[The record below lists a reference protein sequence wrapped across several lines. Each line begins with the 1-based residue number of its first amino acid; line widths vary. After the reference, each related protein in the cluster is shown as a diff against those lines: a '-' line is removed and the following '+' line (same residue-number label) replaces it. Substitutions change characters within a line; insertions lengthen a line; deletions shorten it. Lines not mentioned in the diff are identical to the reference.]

1 MHFNHWR
8 LARLGRGAFFAAAA
22 APGNKMNLYCYF
34 DEKRRVP
41 RRIKR
46 VVIVSFALIVLV
58 AACTAALTYT
68 DRNSSS
74 SPSTADED
82 LPVLKIGVTDNDP
95 YVYVDTTGDYA
106 GIDIDIAREACERA
120 GLKPQFVDIDW
131 NDRDRLLKNG
141 DIDCLWCDYS
151 PCYREDKYY
160 WTEPYLTV
168 TVSVVAKKASGIK
181 SLAHLDGSRTIAVI
195 AGSVSERRLLAG
207 DLGISPDVQI
217 KSYGSAEL
225 CKAALA
231 KGYVDCWMADVR
243 SLDRL
248 VAQYPGLYRVFADN
262 VMTVDLG
269 VAFENS
275 YEGSYVKSLNTVL
288 FDMDRDGTIDRVVG
302 NYKAG
307 ATTSERGANP

>member
-1 MHFNHWR
+1 
-8 LARLGRGAFFAAAA
+8 
-22 APGNKMNLYCYF
+22 MNLTCNF
-34 DEKRRVP
+34 GEMRRVP

-46 VVIVSFALIVLV
+46 AAIVSFVFILLV
-58 AACTAALTYT
+58 AACAAALTYT
-68 DRNSSS
+68 VRNSSFS
-74 SPSTADED
+74 SNEVDED

-95 YVYVDTTGDYA
+95 YVYVDATGDYA
-106 GIDIDIAREACERA
+106 GIDIDIAREACKRA
-120 GLKPQFVDIDW
+120 GLKPQFIEISW

-168 TVSVVAKKASGIK
+168 TVSVAAKKASGIK

-275 YEGSYVKSLNTVL
+275 YEGPYVKSLNTVL
-288 FDMDRDGTIDRVVG
+288 FDMDRDGTIDRVVS
-302 NYKAG
+302 NYAAG
-307 ATTSERGANP
+307 AKS

>member
-1 MHFNHWR
+1 
-8 LARLGRGAFFAAAA
+8 
-22 APGNKMNLYCYF
+22 MNLTCNF
-34 DEKRRVP
+34 GEMRRVP

-46 VVIVSFALIVLV
+46 AAIVSFVFILLV
-58 AACTAALTYT
+58 AACAAALTYT
-68 DRNSSS
+68 VRNSSS
-74 SPSTADED
+74 SSNEVDED

-95 YVYVDTTGDYA
+95 YVYVDATGDYA
-106 GIDIDIAREACERA
+106 GIDIDIAREACKRA
-120 GLKPQFVDIDW
+120 GLKPQFIEISW

-168 TVSVVAKKASGIK
+168 TVSVAAKKTSGIK
-181 SLAHLDGSRTIAVI
+181 GLTSLDGSKTIAVI

-207 DLGISPDVQI
+207 DLGISPDVHI

-225 CKAALA
+225 CKAAQV
-231 KGYVDCWMADVR
+231 KGYVDCWMADVQ

-248 VAQYPGLYRVFADN
+248 VAQYPGVYRVFADN

-275 YEGSYVKSLNTVL
+275 YEGPYVKSLNTVL
-288 FDMDRDGTIDRVVG
+288 FDMDRDGTIDRIVS
-302 NYKAG
+302 NYAAG
-307 ATTSERGANP
+307 AKS

>member
-1 MHFNHWR
+1 
-8 LARLGRGAFFAAAA
+8 
-22 APGNKMNLYCYF
+22 MNLYCHF

-58 AACTAALTYT
+58 AACTAVLTYT

-168 TVSVVAKKASGIK
+168 TVSVAAKKASGIK

-207 DLGISPDVQI
+207 DLGISPDVHI
-217 KSYGSAEL
+217 KS
-225 CKAALA
+225 
-231 KGYVDCWMADVR
+231 
-243 SLDRL
+243 
-248 VAQYPGLYRVFADN
+248 
-262 VMTVDLG
+262 
-269 VAFENS
+269 
-275 YEGSYVKSLNTVL
+275 
-288 FDMDRDGTIDRVVG
+288 
-302 NYKAG
+302 
-307 ATTSERGANP
+307 

>member
-1 MHFNHWR
+1 
-8 LARLGRGAFFAAAA
+8 
-22 APGNKMNLYCYF
+22 MNLTCNF
-34 DEKRRVP
+34 GEMRRVP

-46 VVIVSFALIVLV
+46 AAIVSFVFILLV
-58 AACTAALTYT
+58 AACAAALTYT
-68 DRNSSS
+68 VRNSSS
-74 SPSTADED
+74 SSNEVDED

-95 YVYVDTTGDYA
+95 YVYVDATGDYA
-106 GIDIDIAREACERA
+106 GIDIDIAREACKRA
-120 GLKPQFVDIDW
+120 GLKPQFIEISW

-168 TVSVVAKKASGIK
+168 TVSVAAKKASGIK

-217 KSYGSAEL
+217 KSYGTAEL

-248 VAQYPGLYRVFADN
+248 VAQYPGLYCVFADN

-275 YEGSYVKSLNTVL
+275 YEGPYVKSLNTVL
-288 FDMDRDGTIDRVVG
+288 FDMDRDGTIDRIVS
-302 NYKAG
+302 NYAAEAK
-307 ATTSERGANP
+307 S

>member
-1 MHFNHWR
+1 
-8 LARLGRGAFFAAAA
+8 
-22 APGNKMNLYCYF
+22 MNPYCHF

-41 RRIKR
+41 KRIKR

-58 AACTAALTYT
+58 AACTAVLTYT

-74 SPSTADED
+74 APSTADED

-95 YVYVDTTGDYA
+95 YVYVDATGDYA
-106 GIDIDIAREACERA
+106 GIDIDIAREACKRA
-120 GLKPQFVDIDW
+120 GLKPQFIEISW

-225 CKAALA
+225 CKAALV

-248 VAQYPGLYRVFADN
+248 VAQYPGLYRVFAGN

-275 YEGSYVKSLNTVL
+275 YEGTYVKSLNTVL
-288 FDMDRDGTIDRVVG
+288 FDMDRDGTIDRIVS
-302 NYKAG
+302 NYAAG
-307 ATTSERGANP
+307 AKS

>member
-1 MHFNHWR
+1 
-8 LARLGRGAFFAAAA
+8 
-22 APGNKMNLYCYF
+22 MNLYCYF

-58 AACTAALTYT
+58 AACTAVLTYT

-120 GLKPQFVDIDW
+120 GLKPQFVEIDW

-225 CKAALA
+225 CKAALV

-248 VAQYPGLYRVFADN
+248 VAQYPGLYRVFAGN

-275 YEGSYVKSLNTVL
+275 YEGTYVKSLNTVL
-288 FDMDRDGTIDRVVG
+288 FDMDRDGTIDRIVS
-302 NYKAG
+302 NYAAG
-307 ATTSERGANP
+307 AKS

>member
-1 MHFNHWR
+1 
-8 LARLGRGAFFAAAA
+8 
-22 APGNKMNLYCYF
+22 MNLTCNF
-34 DEKRRVP
+34 GEMRRVP

-46 VVIVSFALIVLV
+46 AAIVSFVFILLV
-58 AACTAALTYT
+58 AACAATLTYT
-68 DRNSSS
+68 VRNSSS
-74 SPSTADED
+74 SSNEVDED

-95 YVYVDTTGDYA
+95 YVYVDATGDYA
-106 GIDIDIAREACERA
+106 GIDIDIAREACKRA
-120 GLKPQFVDIDW
+120 GLKPQFIEISW

-168 TVSVVAKKASGIK
+168 TVSVAAKKTSGIK
-181 SLAHLDGSRTIAVI
+181 GLTSLDGSKTIAVI
-195 AGSVSERRLLAG
+195 AGSVGERRLLAG
-207 DLGISPDVQI
+207 DLGISPDVHI

-225 CKAALA
+225 CKAALV
-231 KGYVDCWMADVR
+231 KGYVDCWMADVQ

-248 VAQYPGLYRVFADN
+248 VAQYPGVYRVFADN

-275 YEGSYVKSLNTVL
+275 YEGPYVKSLNTVL
-288 FDMDRDGTIDRVVG
+288 FDMDRDGTIDRIVS
-302 NYKAG
+302 NYAAG
-307 ATTSERGANP
+307 AKS

>member
-1 MHFNHWR
+1 M
-8 LARLGRGAFFAAAA
+8 
-22 APGNKMNLYCYF
+22 
-34 DEKRRVP
+34 P

-46 VVIVSFALIVLV
+46 GAIVSLVLMLFV
-58 AACTAALTYT
+58 AVCAGALTYT
-68 DRNSSS
+68 VRR
-74 SPSTADED
+74 SPSFSNEADKD

-106 GIDIDIAREACERA
+106 GIDIDIAREACKRA
-120 GLKPQFVDIDW
+120 GTKPQFVDISW

-151 PCYREDKYY
+151 PNYREDDYY

-168 TVSVVAKKASGIK
+168 TVSVAAKKTSGIK
-181 SLAHLDGSRTIAVI
+181 GLTSLDGSKTIAVI

-207 DLGISPDVQI
+207 DLGISPDVHI

-225 CKAALA
+225 CKAALV
-231 KGYVDCWMADVR
+231 KGYVDCWMADVQ

-248 VAQYPGLYRVFADN
+248 VAQYPGVYRVFADN

-269 VAFENS
+269 VAFDVA
-275 YEGSYVKSLNTVL
+275 YEGECVKNLNTAL
-288 FDMDRDGTIDRVVG
+288 FDMDRDGTIERIVD

-307 ATTSERGANP
+307 ATTGGQGAES

>member
-1 MHFNHWR
+1 
-8 LARLGRGAFFAAAA
+8 
-22 APGNKMNLYCYF
+22 MNLTCNF
-34 DEKRRVP
+34 GEMRRVP

-46 VVIVSFALIVLV
+46 AAIVSFVFILLV
-58 AACTAALTYT
+58 AACAAALTYT
-68 DRNSSS
+68 VRNSSS
-74 SPSTADED
+74 SSNEVDED

-95 YVYVDTTGDYA
+95 YVYVDATGDYA
-106 GIDIDIAREACERA
+106 GIDIDIAREACKRA
-120 GLKPQFVDIDW
+120 GLKPQFIEISW

-168 TVSVVAKKASGIK
+168 TVSVAAKKASGIK

-275 YEGSYVKSLNTVL
+275 CEGPYVKSLNTVL
-288 FDMDRDGTIDRVVG
+288 FDMDRDGTIDRIVS
-302 NYKAG
+302 NYAAG
-307 ATTSERGANP
+307 AKS

>member
-1 MHFNHWR
+1 
-8 LARLGRGAFFAAAA
+8 
-22 APGNKMNLYCYF
+22 MNLTCNF
-34 DEKRRVP
+34 GEMRRVP

-46 VVIVSFALIVLV
+46 AVIVSFVFILLV
-58 AACTAALTYT
+58 AACAAALTYT
-68 DRNSSS
+68 VRNSSS
-74 SPSTADED
+74 SSNEVDED

-95 YVYVDTTGDYA
+95 YVYVDATGDYA
-106 GIDIDIAREACERA
+106 GIDIDIAREACKRA
-120 GLKPQFVDIDW
+120 GLKPQFIEISW

-168 TVSVVAKKASGIK
+168 TVSVAAKKASGIK

-275 YEGSYVKSLNTVL
+275 YEGPYVKSLNTVL
-288 FDMDRDGTIDRVVG
+288 FDMDRDGTIDRIVS
-302 NYKAG
+302 NYAAG
-307 ATTSERGANP
+307 ATTSEQGANS

>member
-1 MHFNHWR
+1 
-8 LARLGRGAFFAAAA
+8 
-22 APGNKMNLYCYF
+22 MNLTCNF
-34 DEKRRVP
+34 GEMRRVP

-46 VVIVSFALIVLV
+46 AAIVSFVFILLV
-58 AACTAALTYT
+58 AACAAALTYT
-68 DRNSSS
+68 VRNSSS
-74 SPSTADED
+74 SSNEVDED

-95 YVYVDTTGDYA
+95 YVYVDATGDYA
-106 GIDIDIAREACERA
+106 GIDIDIAREACKRA
-120 GLKPQFVDIDW
+120 GLKPQFIEISW

-168 TVSVVAKKASGIK
+168 TVSVAAKKASGIK

-275 YEGSYVKSLNTVL
+275 YGGPYVKSLNTVL
-288 FDMDRDGTIDRVVG
+288 FDMDRDGTIDRIVS
-302 NYKAG
+302 NYAAG
-307 ATTSERGANP
+307 AKS

>member
-1 MHFNHWR
+1 
-8 LARLGRGAFFAAAA
+8 
-22 APGNKMNLYCYF
+22 MNLTCNF
-34 DEKRRVP
+34 GEMRRVP

-46 VVIVSFALIVLV
+46 AAIVSFVFILLV
-58 AACTAALTYT
+58 AACAAALTYT
-68 DRNSSS
+68 VRNSSS
-74 SPSTADED
+74 SSNEVDED

-95 YVYVDTTGDYA
+95 YVYVDATGDYA
-106 GIDIDIAREACERA
+106 GIDIDIAREACKRA
-120 GLKPQFVDIDW
+120 GLKPQFIEISW

-168 TVSVVAKKASGIK
+168 TVSVAAKKASGIK

-275 YEGSYVKSLNTVL
+275 YEGPYVKSLNTVL
-288 FDMDRDGTIDRVVG
+288 FDMDRDGTIDRIVS
-302 NYKAG
+302 NYAAG
-307 ATTSERGANP
+307 AKS

>member
-1 MHFNHWR
+1 M
-8 LARLGRGAFFAAAA
+8 
-22 APGNKMNLYCYF
+22 
-34 DEKRRVP
+34 
-41 RRIKR
+41 
-46 VVIVSFALIVLV
+46 
-58 AACTAALTYT
+58 
-68 DRNSSS
+68 
-74 SPSTADED
+74 
-82 LPVLKIGVTDNDP
+82 LKIGVTDNDP

-106 GIDIDIAREACERA
+106 GIDIDIAREACRRA

-168 TVSVVAKKASGIK
+168 TVSVVAKKTSGIK
-181 SLAHLDGSRTIAVI
+181 SLAHLDGSKTIAVI

-207 DLGISPDVQI
+207 DLEISPDVQI
-217 KSYGSAEL
+217 KSYGSAKL

-231 KGYVDCWMADVR
+231 KGYVDCWMADVQ

-248 VAQYPGLYRVFADN
+248 VAQYPGVYRVFADN

-269 VAFENS
+269 VAFDVA
-275 YEGSYVKSLNTVL
+275 YEGECVKNLNTAL
-288 FDMDRDGTIDRVVG
+288 FDMDRDGTIERIVD

-307 ATTSERGANP
+307 ATTGGQGAES

>member
-1 MHFNHWR
+1 MK
-8 LARLGRGAFFAAAA
+8 LI
-22 APGNKMNLYCYF
+22 CCF
-34 DEKRRVP
+34 DEKSRVP

-46 VVIVSFALIVLV
+46 AAIVSSVLILL
-58 AACTAALTYT
+58 AAVCAVTLTYT
-68 DRNSSS
+68 VRSSS
-74 SPSTADED
+74 SSSNEADRD
-82 LPVLKIGVTDNDP
+82 LPVFKIGVTDNDP

-106 GIDIDIAREACERA
+106 GIDIDIAREACKRA

-168 TVSVVAKKASGIK
+168 TVSVAAKKTSGIK
-181 SLAHLDGSRTIAVI
+181 SLAHPDGSKTIAVI

-207 DLGISPDVQI
+207 DLGVSSDVQI

-225 CKAALA
+225 CKAALV
-231 KGYVDCWMADVR
+231 KGYVDCWMADVQL
-243 SLDRL
+243 LDRL
-248 VAQYPGLYRVFADN
+248 VAQYPGVYRVFADN

-269 VAFENS
+269 VAFDDS
-275 YEGSYVKSLNTVL
+275 YEGSVVKDLNTAL
-288 FDMDRDGTIDRVVG
+288 FDMDRDGTIDRIVG
-302 NYKAG
+302 NYKTG
-307 ATTSERGANP
+307 ATTGGQGGNS

>member
-1 MHFNHWR
+1 
-8 LARLGRGAFFAAAA
+8 
-22 APGNKMNLYCYF
+22 MNLTCNF
-34 DEKRRVP
+34 GEMRRVP

-46 VVIVSFALIVLV
+46 AAIVSFVFILLV
-58 AACTAALTYT
+58 AACAAALTYT
-68 DRNSSS
+68 VRNSSS
-74 SPSTADED
+74 SSNEVDED
-82 LPVLKIGVTDNDP
+82 LPVPKIGVTDNDP
-95 YVYVDTTGDYA
+95 YVYVDATGDYA
-106 GIDIDIAREACERA
+106 GIDIDIAREACKRA
-120 GLKPQFVDIDW
+120 GLKPQFIEISW

-168 TVSVVAKKASGIK
+168 TVSVAAKKASGIK

-248 VAQYPGLYRVFADN
+248 VAQYPGLYRVFADD

-275 YEGSYVKSLNTVL
+275 YEGPYVKSLNTVL
-288 FDMDRDGTIDRVVG
+288 FDMDRDGTIDRIVS
-302 NYKAG
+302 NYAAG
-307 ATTSERGANP
+307 AKS

>member
-1 MHFNHWR
+1 
-8 LARLGRGAFFAAAA
+8 
-22 APGNKMNLYCYF
+22 MNLTCNF
-34 DEKRRVP
+34 GEMRRVP

-46 VVIVSFALIVLV
+46 AAIVSFVFILLV
-58 AACTAALTYT
+58 AACAAALTYT
-68 DRNSSS
+68 VRNSSS
-74 SPSTADED
+74 SSNEVDED

-95 YVYVDTTGDYA
+95 YVYVDATGDYA
-106 GIDIDIAREACERA
+106 GIDIDIAREACKRA
-120 GLKPQFVDIDW
+120 GLKPQFIEISW

-168 TVSVVAKKASGIK
+168 TVSVAAKKASGLK

-248 VAQYPGLYRVFADN
+248 VAQYPGLYRVFADD

-275 YEGSYVKSLNTVL
+275 YEGPYVKSLNTVL
-288 FDMDRDGTIDRVVG
+288 FDMDRDGTIDRIVS
-302 NYKAG
+302 NYAAG
-307 ATTSERGANP
+307 AKS

>member
-1 MHFNHWR
+1 
-8 LARLGRGAFFAAAA
+8 
-22 APGNKMNLYCYF
+22 MNLTCNF
-34 DEKRRVP
+34 GEMRRVP

-46 VVIVSFALIVLV
+46 AAIVSFVFILLV
-58 AACTAALTYT
+58 AACAAALTYT
-68 DRNSSS
+68 VRNSSS
-74 SPSTADED
+74 SSNEVDED

-95 YVYVDTTGDYA
+95 YVYVDATGDYA
-106 GIDIDIAREACERA
+106 GIDIDIAREACKRA
-120 GLKPQFVDIDW
+120 GLKPQFIEISW

-168 TVSVVAKKASGIK
+168 TVSVAAKKATGIK

-275 YEGSYVKSLNTVL
+275 YEGPYVKSLNTVL
-288 FDMDRDGTIDRVVG
+288 FDMDRDGTIDRIVS
-302 NYKAG
+302 NYAAG
-307 ATTSERGANP
+307 ATTSEQGANS

>member
-1 MHFNHWR
+1 M
-8 LARLGRGAFFAAAA
+8 
-22 APGNKMNLYCYF
+22 PG
-34 DEKRRVP
+34 
-41 RRIKR
+41 RIKR
-46 VVIVSFALIVLV
+46 VTIVSFTLMLLV
-58 AACTAALTYT
+58 AACVVALTYT
-68 DRNSSS
+68 VRSSS
-74 SPSTADED
+74 SSSNEADKD

-95 YVYVDTTGDYA
+95 YVYIDTTGDYV
-106 GIDIDIAREACERA
+106 GIDIDIAREACKRA

-168 TVSVVAKKASGIK
+168 TVSVAAKKTSGIK
-181 SLAHLDGSRTIAVI
+181 SLAHLDGSKTIAVI

-207 DLGISPDVQI
+207 DLEISPDVQI

-231 KGYVDCWMADVR
+231 KGYVDCWMADVQP
-243 SLDRL
+243 LDRL

-269 VAFENS
+269 VAFKDG
-275 YEGSYVKSLNTVL
+275 YEGEYVKNLNTVL
-288 FDMDRDGTIDRVVG
+288 FEMDRDGTIERIVG
-302 NYKAG
+302 KYKAG
-307 ATTSERGANP
+307 ATTDG

>member
-1 MHFNHWR
+1 
-8 LARLGRGAFFAAAA
+8 
-22 APGNKMNLYCYF
+22 MNLTCNF
-34 DEKRRVP
+34 GEMRRVP

-46 VVIVSFALIVLV
+46 AAIVSFVFILLV
-58 AACTAALTYT
+58 AACAAALTYT
-68 DRNSSS
+68 VRNSSS
-74 SPSTADED
+74 SSNEVDED

-95 YVYVDTTGDYA
+95 YVYVDATGDYA
-106 GIDIDIAREACERA
+106 GIDIDIAREACKRA
-120 GLKPQFVDIDW
+120 GLKPQFIEISW

-168 TVSVVAKKASGIK
+168 TVSVAAKKASGIK

-275 YEGSYVKSLNTVL
+275 YEGPYVKSLNTVL
-288 FDMDRDGTIDRVVG
+288 FDMDRDGTIDHIVS
-302 NYKAG
+302 NYAAG
-307 ATTSERGANP
+307 AKS